1 MKTACPAPY
10 VTGPHAVAVCND
22 TDPLL
27 ITDSSVPGWLCHPLL
42 APGCMTRLCTTS
54 VVGPSVV
61 MDTGVSVVPLAM
73 SARAE
78 SPSGGVARAV
88 AAGIIAHVARTI
100 PATVNTR
107 TVMTLLV
114 VDRRLTRHATTLDV
128 SVNGTRTITEMGG
141 QRMPTGWLRRMSH
154 RGSARA
160 FATVA
165 VAAILAMLTTG
176 LFAPAR
182 ASAEGENYLIA
193 TDTTFAPF
201 EFQDKQGNFV
211 GIDMDLIRAIAE
223 DQKFTVDI
231 KPLGFD
237 AALQAVQANQVD
249 GVIAGMSI
257 TDKRKQVFD
266 FSEPYFESGIQM
278 AVVKTNDD
286 IKSYQDLR
294 GKKVAVKNGTQ
305 GATFADSIKDKYGFQ
320 VVSFADSSSMF
331 DEVKT
336 GNSAAVFEDYPV
348 LLYNIAQGSGFKTVG
363 PKEDPTGYGF
373 AVNKGRNAE
382 LLSKFNA
389 GLNNLKKSGRY
400 DEIVNTYLSEKANT
414 DDTSYFGLIKSTYPL
429 LLAGLKMTIFL
440 TVISI
445 FFALILGVI
454 FGLFRVSRSIWLR
467 AIGTTFVDIF
477 RGTPLLVQAF
487 FIYFGIPTALDF
499 QMSALTAGVITLSL
513 NAGAY
518 MTEIVRGG
526 IQSVDKGQMEA
537 ARSLGIGYLPTMR
550 KVILPQAIRTMIPS
564 YINQFVITLKD
575 TSILSVI
582 GIAELTQTGRIIIAG
597 NYKSFEMWLIIGIIY
612 FVVIMALTKLS
623 DRLEKR
629 IVK

>member
-1 MKTACPAPY
+1 MR
-10 VTGPHAVAVCND
+10 TGRARPEARSGQRTWLVQRAALLIVAV
-22 TDPLL
+22 L
-27 ITDSSVPGWLCHPLL
+27 V
-42 APGCMTRLCTTS
+42 
-54 VVGPSVV
+54 
-61 MDTGVSVVPLAM
+61 GVSGAATLFSP
-73 SARAE
+73 RA
-78 SPSGGVARAV
+78 
-88 AAGIIAHVARTI
+88 
-100 PATVNTR
+100 N
-107 TVMTLLV
+107 
-114 VDRRLTRHATTLDV
+114 
-128 SVNGTRTITEMGG
+128 
-141 QRMPTGWLRRMSH
+141 
-154 RGSARA
+154 
-160 FATVA
+160 
-165 VAAILAMLTTG
+165 
-176 LFAPAR
+176 
-182 ASAEGENYLIA
+182 AEGETYVIA

-201 EFQDKQGNFV
+201 EFQDKQGKFV

-223 DQKFTVDI
+223 DQKFKVDI

-278 AVVKTNDD
+278 AVLKTNDD
-286 IKSYQDLR
+286 IKSYNDLR
-294 GKKVAVKNGTQ
+294 GKRVAVKNGTQ
-305 GATFADSIKDKYGFQ
+305 GATFANSIKDKYGFE

-336 GNSAAVFEDYPV
+336 GNSVAVFEDYPV
-348 LLYNIAQGSGFKTVG
+348 LLYGITQGNGFKTVT
-363 PKEDPTGYGF
+363 PKEEPTGYGF

-400 DEIVNTYLSEKANT
+400 DEIINSYLGEGASN
-414 DDTSYFGLIKSTYPL
+414 DDNSFLGLIKSTYPIL
-429 LLAGLKMTIFL
+429 LQGLKMTVIL
-440 TVISI
+440 TVVSI
-445 FFALILGVI
+445 AIALVLGII

-467 AIGTTFVDIF
+467 GIGTTFVDIF

-487 FIYFGIPTALDF
+487 FIYFGIPSALGF
-499 QMSALTAGVITLSL
+499 QMSALTAGIITLSL

-550 KVILPQAIRTMIPS
+550 KVILPQAIRTMVPS

-582 GIAELTQTGRIIIAG
+582 GIAELTQTGRIIIAR
-597 NYKSFEMWLIIGIIY
+597 NFQSFYMWLIIGIIY
-612 FVVIMALTKLS
+612 FIVIMALTKLS

-629 IVK
+629 INK

>member
-1 MKTACPAPY
+1 MPTRWLRRISRQGRSR
-10 VTGPHAVAVCND
+10 TAVAVVLAALV
-22 TDPLL
+22 TALATGLL
-27 ITDSSVPGWLCHPLL
+27 S
-42 APGCMTRLCTTS
+42 
-54 VVGPSVV
+54 
-61 MDTGVSVVPLAM
+61 
-73 SARAE
+73 
-78 SPSGGVARAV
+78 
-88 AAGIIAHVARTI
+88 
-100 PATVNTR
+100 PAT
-107 TVMTLLV
+107 
-114 VDRRLTRHATTLDV
+114 
-128 SVNGTRTITEMGG
+128 
-141 QRMPTGWLRRMSH
+141 
-154 RGSARA
+154 
-160 FATVA
+160 
-165 VAAILAMLTTG
+165 
-176 LFAPAR
+176 
-182 ASAEGENYLIA
+182 ASADGENYTVA

-201 EFQDKQGNFV
+201 EFQDKQGKFV
-211 GIDMDLIRAIAE
+211 GIDMDLLRAIAE

-278 AVVKTNDD
+278 AVLKTNDD
-286 IKSYQDLR
+286 IKSYEDLR
-294 GKKVAVKNGTQ
+294 GKRVAVKNGTQ
-305 GATFADSIKDKYGFQ
+305 GATFANSIKDKYGFQ

-336 GNSAAVFEDYPV
+336 GNSVAVFEDYPV
-348 LLYNIAQGSGFKTVG
+348 LLYGIAQGNGFKTVT
-363 PKEDPTGYGF
+363 PKEEPTGYGF
-373 AVNKGRNAE
+373 AVNKGRHAE
-382 LLSKFNA
+382 LLQKFNA
-389 GLNNLKKSGRY
+389 GLDNLKKSGRY
-400 DEIVNTYLSEKANT
+400 DKIINSYLGEGAAN
-414 DDTSYFGLIKSTYPL
+414 DDNSFFGLIKSTYPIL
-429 LLAGLKMTIFL
+429 LQGLKMTVIL
-440 TVISI
+440 TVVSI
-445 FFALILGVI
+445 AIALVLGVI
-454 FGLFRVSRSIWLR
+454 FGLFRVSRSIILR
-467 AIGTTFVDIF
+467 GIGTTFVDIF

-487 FIYFGIPTALDF
+487 FIYFGIPSALGF
-499 QMSALTAGVITLSL
+499 QMSAITAGIITLSL

-597 NYKSFEMWLIIGIIY
+597 NFQSFRMWLIIGIIY
-612 FVVIMALTKLS
+612 FIVIMALTKLS
-623 DRLEKR
+623 DRVEKR

>member
-1 MKTACPAPY
+1 MKRSSSRRRGVLHRTALL
-10 VTGPHAVAVCND
+10 VTALLVGSLS
-22 TDPLL
+22 PLL
-27 ITDSSVPGWLCHPLL
+27 T
-42 APGCMTRLCTTS
+42 
-54 VVGPSVV
+54 
-61 MDTGVSVVPLAM
+61 
-73 SARAE
+73 
-78 SPSGGVARAV
+78 
-88 AAGIIAHVARTI
+88 AGT
-100 PATVNTR
+100 
-107 TVMTLLV
+107 
-114 VDRRLTRHATTLDV
+114 
-128 SVNGTRTITEMGG
+128 
-141 QRMPTGWLRRMSH
+141 
-154 RGSARA
+154 
-160 FATVA
+160 
-165 VAAILAMLTTG
+165 
-176 LFAPAR
+176 
-182 ASAEGENYLIA
+182 ASADGEKYVIA

-211 GIDMDLIRAIAE
+211 GIDMDLIRAIAA
-223 DQKFTVDI
+223 DQHFTVDI

-278 AVVKTNDD
+278 AVLKTNED
-286 IKSYQDLR
+286 IKSYDDLR
-294 GKKVAVKNGTQ
+294 GKRVAVKNGTQ
-305 GATFADSIKDKYGFQ
+305 GATFANSIKDKYGFQ

-336 GNSAAVFEDYPV
+336 GNSVAVFEDYPV
-348 LLYNIAQGSGFKTVG
+348 LLYGIAQGNGFKTVT

-382 LLSKFNA
+382 LLQKFNA
-389 GLNNLKKSGRY
+389 GLNNLKKSGEY
-400 DEIVNTYLSEKANT
+400 DKIVNTYLGEGASN
-414 DDTSYFGLIKSTYPL
+414 DDNSFLGLIKSTYPIL
-429 LLAGLKMTIFL
+429 LQGLKMTVIL
-440 TVISI
+440 TVVSI
-445 FFALILGVI
+445 AIALVLGII
-454 FGLFRVSRSIWLR
+454 FGLLRVSRAIWLR

-487 FIYFGIPTALDF
+487 FIYFGIPSALGF
-499 QMSALTAGVITLSL
+499 QMSALTAGIITLSL

-597 NYKSFEMWLIIGIIY
+597 NYQSFKMWLIIGIIY

-623 DRLEKR
+623 DRLEHR
-629 IVK
+629 LVK

>member
-1 MKTACPAPY
+1 MKR
-10 VTGPHAVAVCND
+10 
-22 TDPLL
+22 
-27 ITDSSVPGWLCHPLL
+27 SSWRRRGALHR
-42 APGCMTRLCTTS
+42 T
-54 VVGPSVV
+54 
-61 MDTGVSVVPLAM
+61 VSVLA
-73 SARAE
+73 ALL
-78 SPSGGVARAV
+78 V
-88 AAGIIAHVARTI
+88 AALS
-100 PATVNTR
+100 
-107 TVMTLLV
+107 LL
-114 VDRRLTRHATTLDV
+114 LTA
-128 SVNGTRTITEMGG
+128 G
-141 QRMPTGWLRRMSH
+141 P
-154 RGSARA
+154 
-160 FATVA
+160 
-165 VAAILAMLTTG
+165 
-176 LFAPAR
+176 
-182 ASAEGENYLIA
+182 ASADGEKYVIA

-211 GIDMDLIRAIAE
+211 GIDMDLIRAIAD
-223 DQKFTVDI
+223 DQKFSVDI

-257 TDKRKQVFD
+257 TDARKKVFD

-278 AVVKTNDD
+278 AVLKSNND
-286 IKSYQDLR
+286 IKSYEDLR
-294 GKKVAVKNGTQ
+294 GKRVSVKNGTQ
-305 GATFADSIKDKYGFQ
+305 GSDFANSIKDKYGFT
-320 VVSFADSSSMF
+320 VVSFADSSTMF

-336 GNSAAVFEDYPV
+336 GNSVAVFEDYPV
-348 LLYNIAQGSGFKTVG
+348 LLYGIAQGNGFKTVT

-382 LLSKFNA
+382 LLQKFNA
-389 GLNNLKKSGRY
+389 GLDNLKKSGRY
-400 DEIVNTYLSEKANT
+400 DEIINRYLGEGASN
-414 DDTSYFGLIKSTYPL
+414 DDNSFFGLIKSTFPIL
-429 LLAGLKMTIFL
+429 LQGLKMTVIL
-440 TVISI
+440 TVVSI
-445 FFALILGVI
+445 AIALVLGII
-454 FGLFRVSRSIWLR
+454 FGLLRVSRSIWLR

-487 FIYFGIPTALDF
+487 FIYFGIPSALGF
-499 QMSALTAGVITLSL
+499 QMSALTAGIITLSL

-550 KVILPQAIRTMIPS
+550 RVILPQAIRTMIPS

-597 NYKSFEMWLIIGIIY
+597 NFQSFKMWLIIGIIY

-623 DRLEKR
+623 DRLEHR
-629 IVK
+629 LVK